1 MMLSMIE
8 EQDIRH
14 LARLARIR
22 LDDTEVSALQHEISD
37 IVTYVSA
44 IKALTADASLTKQLG
59 DTHNV
64 FRADEVTVEEG
75 QFTEVLLRE
84 APETHAGY
92 LAVKKILK
100 QE

>member
-1 MMLSMIE
+1 MLDMIE

-22 LDDTEVSALQHEISD
+22 LNTSEVSALQHEISD

-44 IKALTADASLTKQLG
+44 IKALTTDAVVTKQLG
-59 DTHNV
+59 DRGNV
-64 FRADEVTVEEG
+64 FRADEITVAEG
-75 QFTEVLLRE
+75 DFTDALLRE
-84 APETHAGY
+84 APETQDGY
-92 LAVKKILK
+92 LAVKKILN